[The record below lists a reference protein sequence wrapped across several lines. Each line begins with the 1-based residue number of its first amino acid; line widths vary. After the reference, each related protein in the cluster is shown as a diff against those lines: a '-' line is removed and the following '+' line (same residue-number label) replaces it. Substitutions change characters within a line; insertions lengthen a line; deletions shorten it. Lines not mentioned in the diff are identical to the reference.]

1 MVEAFRGGVTL
12 KRGQGFRA
20 HVMFDAFRV
29 GLRYC
34 VWHTQRP
41 EESRHSLMAAPG
53 FLRQPQAL
61 IR

>member
-29 GLRYC
+29 GLRDGVRYA
-34 VWHTQRP
+34 QRP
-41 EESRHSLMAAPG
+41 QKSRHNLMASPR
-53 FLRQPQAL
+53 FVRQPPAL
-61 IR
+61 VR